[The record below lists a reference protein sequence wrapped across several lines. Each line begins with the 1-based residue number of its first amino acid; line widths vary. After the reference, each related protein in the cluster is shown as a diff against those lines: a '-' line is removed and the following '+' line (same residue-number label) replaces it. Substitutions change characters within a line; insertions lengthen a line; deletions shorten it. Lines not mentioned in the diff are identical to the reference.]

1 VPVIVPVPTDE
12 GVKVTEHLP
21 ALSVQGEMVNVPLT
35 PATPKLTVP
44 DGVLAVPPDASV
56 TVAVQVVTLLT
67 TIVAG
72 AHTTLVVVCRS
83 VIVTVVDVGP
93 LPAWILSPP

>member
-1 VPVIVPVPTDE
+1 M
-12 GVKVTEHLP
+12 TEHLP
-21 ALSVQGEMVNVPLT
+21 ALSVQGEVVNVPLT